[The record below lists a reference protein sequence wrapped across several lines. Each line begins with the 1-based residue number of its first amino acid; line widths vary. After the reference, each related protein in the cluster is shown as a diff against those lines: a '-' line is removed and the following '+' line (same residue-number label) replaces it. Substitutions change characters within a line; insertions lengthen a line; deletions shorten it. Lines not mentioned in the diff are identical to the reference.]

1 VLGPAFAVIAYLV
14 GSISFAEIIARR
26 AGIDIRAAGSNNPG
40 ATNIGRVVGKREGRR
55 VLALDVLKGVI
66 PAAIASFLLDPM
78 WLAVTGFCGV
88 LGHCYPIWHGL
99 RGGKGAA
106 TAAGVLVVLVPPAGL
121 CAAITY
127 LALRK
132 LTRRA
137 SVGSLM
143 GAVVGGVVASLLT
156 RFHTLPFELVLMAWG
171 IALLVFLRHHDNLA
185 RLIAGT
191 EPPS

>member
-26 AGIDIRAAGSNNPG
+26 AGIDIRTAGSNNPG

-66 PAAIASFLLDPM
+66 PAAIAFFLLDPL
-78 WLAVTGFCGV
+78 WLAITGFCGV
-88 LGHCYPIWHGL
+88 LGHCFPIWHRF

-106 TAAGVLVVLVPPAGL
+106 TAAGVLVVLVPLAGL
-121 CAAITY
+121 GAAITY
-127 LALRK
+127 LVLRK

-143 GAVVGGVVASLLT
+143 GALVGGLIASLLT
-156 RFHTLPFELVLMAWG
+156 RFHTLPVDLMCMAWG
-171 IALLVFLRHHDNLA
+171 IALLVFVRHHDNVA

-191 EPPS
+191 EPQS